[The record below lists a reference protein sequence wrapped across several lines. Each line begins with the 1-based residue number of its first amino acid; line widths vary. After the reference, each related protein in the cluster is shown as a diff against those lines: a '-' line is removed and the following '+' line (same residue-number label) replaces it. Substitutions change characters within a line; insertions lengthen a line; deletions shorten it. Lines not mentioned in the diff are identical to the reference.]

1 MEDTREKHNAENK
14 CKYFTFFSFSLF
26 KIYCKIWSFSGF
38 TVCEIQG
45 CFHHFYVVVVKEADT
60 TPRDLQQHY
69 QKA

>member
-14 CKYFTFFSFSLF
+14 CKYFTFFLFLFLKYIVKYGHFQVSL
-26 KIYCKIWSFSGF
+26 SMRP
-38 TVCEIQG
+38 
-45 CFHHFYVVVVKEADT
+45 HDFYVVVVKKADM